1 MTPEQFCYWL
11 QGFAEITGAN
21 VGFGSNPQP
30 HEWEVIKD
38 HLNLVFK
45 KETPDYNVKVVPDC
59 HKPAKTSKEIQED
72 FDRYAKQL
80 KTDPWPH
87 WSLTGPVITC

>member
-38 HLNLVFK
+38 HLALVFK
-45 KETPDYNVKVVPDC
+45 KETPSYTF
-59 HKPAKTSKEIQED
+59 PALTADELKKKIEGARQ
-72 FDRYAKQL
+72 QL
-80 KTDPWPH
+80 DPKWPH
-87 WSLTGPVITC
+87 FPINTTFTC